1 MRIEEARWIYQAIDR
16 YLSPAADGPRHAL
29 NLGSGTKRSREQ
41 GKPHIHQLTIA
52 PLIEKGYRVI
62 HSDMIHAEGVDLIG
76 DLFDPQF
83 QKTLAELRP
92 EIVMFCNI
100 LEHLPREKRGQV
112 PHILHSILAPGGV
125 LIVTVPYSYPYHAD
139 PIDTMYRPSPD
150 ELAAL
155 FSQMRA
161 IQIDILISDCYG
173 DEFFKNSMSRKIG
186 RILRLCIPFVRPKR
200 WLSHAHRF
208 CWLYR
213 PYKITAGLFRAP
225 PVCDAVRKPGQH
237 RPETDSSRYDAG
249 RVPPQSENPD
259 HA

>member
-139 PIDTMYRPSPD
+139 PIDTMYRPDPS
-150 ELAAL
+150 ELTAL
-155 FSQMRA
+155 FS
-161 IQIDILISDCYG
+161 DFTVVETSVVSSGTYKE
-173 DEFFKNSMSRKIG
+173 EFLLGSFSKKLSKLL
-186 RILRLCIPFVRPKR
+186 RILFPFVRPKR
-200 WLSHAHRF
+200 WLSHVHRMF
-208 CWLYR
+208 WMVR
-213 PYKITAGLFRAP
+213 RYKITVAMFR
-225 PVCDAVRKPGQH
+225 
-237 RPETDSSRYDAG
+237 
-249 RVPPQSENPD
+249 N
-259 HA
+259 